1 MSTIRKFY
9 LRDVRCFEGEHT
21 FNIRPITFLIGEN
34 STGKS
39 TVLGCLQAL
48 GTFSQYGYRIP
59 SYEID
64 FNSEPY
70 QMGSFADIVRRSR
83 PKKEDFQLGFEYKIG
98 GKRIKRYLTLTESS
112 KGSEPTVC
120 SAKWVFDEG
129 EIVFFID
136 ERHQGKEKDP
146 FKVTYG
152 LNQSEFRVSINMDR
166 YHWPW
171 LNLTGVYSYL
181 SDPPEDLNDVA
192 KNLLQF
198 IDRQFP
204 RSEKRRYGRSGSSR
218 FFREFGF
225 GMPII
230 HSIAPI
236 RSKPK
241 RTYDPLKGEETPEGS
256 EIPMVLMNLSTSSKR
271 TWETLR
277 MRLLHFGKASGL
289 FSDIKIRKLGRS
301 KSKSDPF
308 QLQIK
313 VRGPKTNLIDVGY
326 GVSQVLPILV
336 RVLTTRNAKFL
347 LQQPEVHLHPKGQA
361 ELTSLLVEIYKRNR
375 NSFVIETHSDYMIDR
390 VRIEIMKGNIKPSDV
405 SLIYLNPIGNKV
417 KTHNISFDAQ
427 ANMIDVP
434 VGYRDFF
441 LSESRNLLFISD

>member
-1 MSTIRKFY
+1 MSTIRKFF
-9 LRDVRCFEGEHT
+9 LRDVRCFEGEHA

-48 GTFSQYGYRIP
+48 GTFSPYGYRIP
-59 SYEID
+59 SNEID

-98 GKRIKRYLTLTESS
+98 GKRIKKYLTLTESS

-129 EIVFFID
+129 EIVFFM
-136 ERHQGKEKDP
+136 EESHQGQKKEP
-146 FKVTYG
+146 IKVTQ
-152 LNQSEFRVSINMDR
+152 LNQGEYRVSIDR
-166 YHWPW
+166 YWFRWPW
-171 LNLTGVYSYL
+171 INFESFYRNL
-181 SDPPEDLNDVA
+181 SDSPEGLDDAA

-198 IDRQFP
+198 INRQFP
-204 RSEKRRYGRSGSSR
+204 RSEKRKYRHSPRSR
-218 FFREFGF
+218 FFRELSFGI
-225 GMPII
+225 PRI

-256 EIPMVLMNLSTSSKR
+256 EIPMVLMNLSTSSKA

-277 MRLLHFGKASGL
+277 MRLLNFGKASGL
-289 FSDIKIRKLGRS
+289 FKDITMRKLGRS
-301 KSKSDPF
+301 KSDPF
-308 QLQIK
+308 QVQVK

-417 KTHNISFDAQ
+417 KTHNISFDEQ

>member
-1 MSTIRKFY
+1 MSTIRKFF
-9 LRDVRCFEGEHT
+9 LRDVRCFEGEHA

-48 GTFSQYGYRIP
+48 STFSQYGYRIP

-83 PKKEDFQLGFEYKIG
+83 PKKEDFQLGFEYKNG
-98 GKRIKRYLTLTESS
+98 GKRIKKFLTLAESS
-112 KGSEPTVC
+112 KGSEPSVC

-129 EIVFFID
+129 EIVFIMD
-136 ERHQGKEKDP
+136 ESHQGQKKEP

-152 LNQSEFRVSINMDR
+152 PNQSEFRVSTNMDR
-166 YHWPW
+166 HHWDW

-181 SDPPEDLNDVA
+181 SDPPNDLNDAA
-192 KNLLQF
+192 KNLRQF

-204 RSEKRRYGRSGSSR
+204 RSGKRRYRRSGWSR
-218 FFREFGF
+218 FFREFSF

-241 RTYDPLKGEETPEGS
+241 RTYDPLKGTESPEGS
-256 EIPMVLMNLSTSSKR
+256 EIPMVLMNLSTSSKT
-271 TWETLR
+271 TWKILR
-277 MRLLHFGKASGL
+277 ERLLDFGQASGL
-289 FSDIKIRKLGRS
+289 FSDITMRKLGS
-301 KSKSDPF
+301 SKSDPF

-326 GVSQVLPILV
+326 GISQVLPILV

-390 VRIEIMKGNIKPSDV
+390 VRIEIMKGNIKPDDV
-405 SLIYLNPIGNKV
+405 SLIYLNPVGNKV

-434 VGYRDFF
+434 VGYRNFF
-441 LSESRNLLFISD
+441 LNESKKLLFMTD